1 LDGTNSPPT
10 YLVSKLALLFV
21 AILKRT
27 WLSSWDDPLP
37 IIIELYNRSVDS
49 RLLVLQVLRYTVED
63 VCLSPEEPLPQKRKK
78 LLSQMLTVTC
88 NSEKTLREIYPEGV
102 EWLETLPG
110 WTKWGVPGQLGLL
123 GLVSSTIIERTTEVL
138 ATSGGV
144 TGGNIDGKVVKE
156 LLASIKFLQVCI
168 PWGPQR

>member
-1 LDGTNSPPT
+1 
-10 YLVSKLALLFV
+10 V
-21 AILKRT
+21 
-27 WLSSWDDPLP
+27 
-37 IIIELYNRSVDS
+37 IELYNRSADS
-49 RLLVLQVLRYTVED
+49 RLLVLQVLRYIVED

-138 ATSGGV
+138 ATTGGA
-144 TGGNIDGKVVKE
+144 TGGNIDVKVVRE